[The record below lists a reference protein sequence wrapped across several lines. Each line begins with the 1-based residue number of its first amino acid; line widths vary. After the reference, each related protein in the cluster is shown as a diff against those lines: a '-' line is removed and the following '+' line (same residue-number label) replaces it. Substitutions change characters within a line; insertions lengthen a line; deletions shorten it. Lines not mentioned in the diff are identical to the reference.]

1 MLNWSDTFL
10 PLSALVGKGKKDK
23 KAAKYKRYEICI
35 KKHMKKKREKI
46 TDADEE
52 NSLENDKPEAEEMY
66 ITVRSE
72 ED

>member
-1 MLNWSDTFL
+1 
-10 PLSALVGKGKKDK
+10 
-23 KAAKYKRYEICI
+23 
-35 KKHMKKKREKI
+35 MKKKREKI